1 MREGDILCRYCATL
15 GLDELQDESGGH
27 FTLELCKGS
36 YVCSKCKKAF
46 PSLAFRVGMTF
57 RRDDPEAVK
66 LVRPYQMVKMA
77 ANTNGLVILPSH
89 KNKQTYW
96 VWEY

>member
-1 MREGDILCRYCATL
+1 MRKGDILCRYCATL
-15 GLDELQDESGGH
+15 GLDELQEETGGY

-46 PSLAFRVGMTF
+46 PSTAFRVGMIA
-57 RRDDPEAVK
+57 RRGDSEAAV
-66 LVRPYQMVKMA
+66 LVGLDTLAKMA
-77 ANTNGLVILPSH
+77 ANTNGMVILPSY
-89 KNKQTYW
+89 KNKHTYW